1 MGTIWQ
7 PDQIDGPGPKY
18 KAVVTMIRNG
28 ISNGA
33 LSAGEKLPPVRELA
47 WKLGVTPGTVARAYT
62 MLTESG
68 TLQAEVGRGTFV
80 ALPPTTPDRN
90 SPIEM
95 DVIAHHVHQGTKN
108 YPADTYAVNMFS
120 PHLPSAGQA
129 TLIRNLMAEVAQ
141 DPASGVM
148 HYPSRTGARP
158 AREAVVKWLAGT
170 PLGSFTEADVILSHG
185 GQNGLS
191 LVFQSILQG
200 RRPAIAIEEL
210 SYPGFRRAGE
220 LLRAD
225 VIPVAMDKDGVIPE
239 ALDEVARN
247 HDLQIFCTSPE
258 VHNPTAGFTPVA
270 RREALVEVA
279 RKHDFQ
285 IVEDDCYRMRVERAP
300 TYRMLAPERGWYVSS
315 LAKTLTPALRIGFA
329 IGPRQR
335 TPELRRVAEY
345 NCFGLATPLI
355 DLCAKLLVHPDID
368 TIAEGT
374 RQGFNA
380 YVQSAV
386 NILGGYDVAWRTNVP
401 FLWLSLPV
409 GWRAGAFCQAA
420 EGQGVQIRSA
430 EEFVCRDARAPH
442 AVRLAINAGVALH
455 SFEDAIMRLRH
466 LLDSPP
472 EQLSV

>member
-1 MGTIWQ
+1 
-7 PDQIDGPGPKY
+7 
-18 KAVVTMIRNG
+18 
-28 ISNGA
+28 
-33 LSAGEKLPPVRELA
+33 
-47 WKLGVTPGTVARAYT
+47 
-62 MLTESG
+62 
-68 TLQAEVGRGTFV
+68 
-80 ALPPTTPDRN
+80 
-90 SPIEM
+90 
-95 DVIAHHVHQGTKN
+95 
-108 YPADTYAVNMFS
+108 
-120 PHLPSAGQA
+120 
-129 TLIRNLMAEVAQ
+129 
-141 DPASGVM
+141 
-148 HYPSRTGARP
+148 
-158 AREAVVKWLAGT
+158 
-170 PLGSFTEADVILSHG
+170 
-185 GQNGLS
+185 
-191 LVFQSILQG
+191 
-200 RRPAIAIEEL
+200 
-210 SYPGFRRAGE
+210 
-220 LLRAD
+220 
-225 VIPVAMDKDGVIPE
+225 VIPE

-335 TPELRRVAEY
+335 TPDLRRVAEY

-368 TIAEGT
+368 AIAEGT